1 MTSPFSPKVISSTCI
16 FKLAK
21 TEYKSRVKK
30 YNGKNKI

>member
-21 TEYKSRVKK
+21 TLSTLKTVEFLAAT
-30 YNGKNKI
+30 